1 MPTQIDAN
9 TFMLM
14 EIPAMTQV
22 HEEER
27 IMLNELYTLLAQAL
41 TDAPLIDIKLDALLQ
56 HTTAHFEQE
65 NRNML
70 IIDFRPYPVHKDE
83 HDLALADMKTAFDHW
98 KISRNLPALR
108 QYLETDLPAWL
119 KQHIATMDMITARF
133 LKMYQD
139 KGGALDFA

>member
-1 MPTQIDAN
+1 MPMQIDAN
-9 TFMLM
+9 TFMPM

-27 IMLNELYTLLAQAL
+27 VMLNDIYALLAQAQP
-41 TDAPLIDIKLDALLQ
+41 DAPLIDARLDALIH

-70 IIDFRPYPVHKDE
+70 LINFPPYPVHKEE
-83 HDLALADMKTAFDHW
+83 HDIALAGMKAAFDHW
-98 KISRNLPALR
+98 KTSRDLPALR

-119 KQHIATMDMITARF
+119 QQHIATMDMITARF
-133 LKMYQD
+133 LKMHQD
-139 KGGALDFA
+139 KGGTLDFA